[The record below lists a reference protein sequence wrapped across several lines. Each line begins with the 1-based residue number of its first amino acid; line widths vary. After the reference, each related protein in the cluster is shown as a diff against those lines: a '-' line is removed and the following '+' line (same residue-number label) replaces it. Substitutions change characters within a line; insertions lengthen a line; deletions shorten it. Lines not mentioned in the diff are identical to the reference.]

1 MSELQFPTLE
11 AVLRDERDL
20 VALAFENVRSAGS
33 DRIFDVQFRVRQ
45 SPEDA
50 PESFLCTTA
59 HREPAVALGSLLEDV
74 ARAVVGEISALRHDP
89 VTDGVS
95 IELKAGGAA
104 GEGGYQVVVW
114 LDLCR
119 VSPATRARAT
129 RGRHQAG
136 LRFFTTRER
145 LEEFRVQLLQLVA
158 EGPSLQ

>member
-1 MSELQFPTLE
+1 MSDRLFPTVE

-20 VALAFENVRSAGS
+20 VALAFENVRSVGT

-45 SPEDA
+45 GPELP
-50 PESFLCTTA
+50 PESFLCATA
-59 HREPAVALGSLLEDV
+59 HREPAVALASLLDDV
-74 ARAVVGEISALRHDP
+74 ARAVVGDISALRHDP
-89 VTDGVS
+89 VSDGVS

-104 GEGGYQVVVW
+104 GEDGYQVVVW

-136 LRFFTTRER
+136 LRFFTNRER
-145 LEEFRVQLLQLVA
+145 LEEFRTQLAQLVA